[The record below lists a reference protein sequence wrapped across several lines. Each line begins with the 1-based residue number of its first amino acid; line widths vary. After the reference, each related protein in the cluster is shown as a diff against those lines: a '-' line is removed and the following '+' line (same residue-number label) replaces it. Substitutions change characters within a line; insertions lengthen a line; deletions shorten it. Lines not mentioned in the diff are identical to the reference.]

1 METPY
6 GEIPDRLA
14 RDMRPQE
21 MHDFLRAA
29 CRRRAVLKAGALGI
43 AAAASPVLWRQSA
56 ARAATLP
63 AAPPLSIRGKLSIA
77 I

>member
-21 MHDFLRAA
+21 MHDYLRKA
-29 CRRRAVLKAGALGI
+29 CRRRAVLKVGALGI
-43 AAAASPVLWRQSA
+43 AAAASP
-56 ARAATLP
+56 T
-63 AAPPLSIRGKLSIA
+63 G
-77 I
+77 